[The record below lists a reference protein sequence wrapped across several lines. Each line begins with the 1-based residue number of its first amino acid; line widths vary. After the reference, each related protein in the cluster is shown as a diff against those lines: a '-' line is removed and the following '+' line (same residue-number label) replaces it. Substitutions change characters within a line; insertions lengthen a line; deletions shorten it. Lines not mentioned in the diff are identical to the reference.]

1 MLTKYIIVYTNQVQT
16 QPDNFLVVAARI
28 GTRKRKRYQHR
39 NDGKAITMWSKEC
52 SSMWHDTMKH
62 DSINQVWYIT

>member
-39 NDGKAITMWSKEC
+39 NDGKAITM
-52 SSMWHDTMKH
+52 
-62 DSINQVWYIT
+62 